1 MSDVNTVRDPVTGQF
16 IKKHLS
22 SEEARAMQK
31 RRYEKPREDT
41 AESILVEAGYN
52 DENQA
57 PASVKLMVDIA
68 VSKKGNS
75 VAAMREVLRMTGKTD
90 QAGKP
95 GKPAPGTM
103 CPLCNELVMTEF
115 RPDADQL
122 DAAMDLISGN
132 GDSPIV

>member
-41 AESILVEAGYN
+41 AESILAEAGYSDDN
-52 DENQA
+52 LA

-75 VAAMREVLRMTGKTD
+75 VAAMREVLRMTGKIDKTG
-90 QAGKP
+90 QP
-95 GKPAPGTM
+95 GKPAPGTICSM
-103 CPLCNELVMTEF
+103 CGELVMTEF
-115 RPDADQL
+115 RPDDSQL
-122 DAAMDLISGN
+122 EAASELVSGN
-132 GDSPIV
+132 GDNPIV